1 MSDRYQLLKCSQ
13 DGALLTVVIDNPPI
27 NLFTPALFGEFAE
40 LFTELASNP
49 TVTVVVVK
57 SANPDFFIAHYDVSE
72 LLTMAAVPR
81 ADAIAAIRGFHS
93 LCQGIPQLP
102 QVFIAQVEGRVGGG
116 GAELVSWFDMR
127 FGVRGR
133 TLWNQMEVPL
143 GIIPGGSGTQLLPRL
158 AGHARALEIILGGQ
172 DIDAETAER
181 WGLLN
186 RSYEAAEVDG
196 AVAALARRIAAA
208 PPEAVRAAK
217 SAVYH
222 RGSLAERL
230 EADAELFV
238 RVAQS
243 DAAQRQ
249 MRAFLDMGGQTPDGE
264 KRVAE
269 LTERLVRDFAAR
281 D

>member
-1 MSDRYQLLKCSQ
+1 MNDEYQLLKSSQ

-27 NLFTPALFGEFAE
+27 NLFTPTLFGDFAH
-40 LFTELASNP
+40 LFTNLASNP

-72 LLTMAAVPR
+72 LLPLATVPR
-81 ADAIAAIRGFHS
+81 ADALAAIRAFHS
-93 LCQGIPQLP
+93 VCQGISQLP
-102 QVFIAQVEGRVGGG
+102 QVFIAQIEGRVGGG
-116 GAELVSWFDMR
+116 GAELASWFDMR
-127 FGVRGR
+127 FGVRGQ

-186 RSYEAAEVDG
+186 RIYEVAEIDAAVG
-196 AVAALARRIAAA
+196 ALARRIAAA

-217 SAVYH
+217 RAVYQ
-222 RGSLAERL
+222 RGNLAERL

-238 RVAQS
+238 QVARS

-264 KRVAE
+264 KHVAE
-269 LTERLVRDFAAR
+269 LTERLVRDFAAT